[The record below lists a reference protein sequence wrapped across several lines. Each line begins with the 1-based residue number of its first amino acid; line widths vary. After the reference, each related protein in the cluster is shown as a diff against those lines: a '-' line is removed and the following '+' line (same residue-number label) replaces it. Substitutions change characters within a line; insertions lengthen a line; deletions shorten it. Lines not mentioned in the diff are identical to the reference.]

1 MEIYQIKQNKKQF
14 LTLLLLADE
23 QETRINSYLARGTLY
38 VLDDKGVKAVCVVTD
53 EGNKIA
59 EIKNLA
65 VDPAWQKKG
74 YGKAMIRYI
83 IQRYKKAY
91 RILRVGTGDTP
102 ATVPFY
108 EKCGFKRS
116 GVVKDFF
123 TDNYDRPIF
132 EAGVRLRD
140 MIYLT
145 KRI

>member
-59 EIKNLA
+59 ESKNLA

-108 EKCGFKRS
+108 EKCGFCKTFYI
-116 GVVKDFF
+116 KNFF
-123 TDNYDRPIF
+123 TDNYDHPIF
-132 EAGVRLRD
+132 EGGRQLID
-140 MIYLT
+140 MVYLEM
-145 KRI
+145 KL